1 MNIENHFKDFSD
13 FENKIQNSKILKFV
27 DFFEI
32 KNLSNLKCLS
42 AWNEIDD
49 SALKKKIYNKVYYI
63 EKKSKESGDKVEIE
77 TVSNNVNT
85 EDSCIVEGLVDTSQI
100 FNHKQKFSTLSYA
113 YLAVIVSTLL
123 FLMSESRLFYLS
135 YGFSQFNSVLLPVL
149 VEACILLLSIGNDLR
164 SKLLMVLLVLYNIVS
179 FSFYTVGEYEKE
191 VLSIDQNIVKLGLF
205 MEEKGMLQKEYDSI
219 EAELSKSRNLYETAV
234 KNKYVTRAN
243 ELYLPRI
250 ASLEGRFKEVLLSYK
265 ALTKKISNI
274 NDLKSKKTLL
284 VGVIA
289 LLFLKFALQLV
300 QILFV
305 RLLR

>member
-32 KNLSNLKCLS
+32 KNLNNLKRLN

-63 EKKSKESGDKVEIE
+63 EKKNKESGDTRGIE
-77 TVSNNVNT
+77 TVSNNINT
-85 EDSCIVEGLVDTSQI
+85 DGLGTGEDFVDTPQI
-100 FNHKQKFSTLSYA
+100 FNHKQKLSTLSYA

-149 VEACILLLSIGNDLR
+149 VEACILLLSIGSDLR
-164 SKLLMVLLVLYNIVS
+164 SKVLMVLLVLYNIVS

-191 VLSIDQNIVKLGLF
+191 VLSINQNIVKLGLF
-205 MEEKGMLQKEYDSI
+205 MEEKGMLQKEYESI
-219 EAELSKSRNLYETAV
+219 EVELSKSRNLYESAV

-250 ASLEGRFKEVLLSYK
+250 ASLEGRFKEVSLNYT
-265 ALTKKISNI
+265 ALNKKISNI
-274 NDLKSKKTLL
+274 NDSKSKKSLL

-300 QILFV
+300 QIYFV
-305 RLLR
+305 RFVK